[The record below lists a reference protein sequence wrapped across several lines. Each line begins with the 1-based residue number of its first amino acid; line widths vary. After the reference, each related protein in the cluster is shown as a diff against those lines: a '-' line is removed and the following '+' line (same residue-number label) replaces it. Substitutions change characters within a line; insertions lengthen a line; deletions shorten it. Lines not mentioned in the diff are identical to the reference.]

1 MNPAFSASALIAS
14 LVFAVSAVQAGP
26 QSAPANDR
34 MLNGKSVHGEVVAAT
49 PDARIVNVDAGKAIN
64 VNCGDVVTFQSAGKN
79 FTWKFNSA
87 GHRPLDVRTIAPQ
100 GFTDKKLMVYVSRN
114 ESEGA

>member
-1 MNPAFSASALIAS
+1 M
-14 LVFAVSAVQAGP
+14 
-26 QSAPANDR
+26 
-34 MLNGKSVHGEVVAAT
+34 
-49 PDARIVNVDAGKAIN
+49 
-64 VNCGDVVTFQSAGKN
+64 NCGDVVTFQSAGKN